1 MRQIETSETNDINTG
16 LLVEVWSKGMLW
28 DRALGYHYI
37 PLPSVVYANEF
48 VQFERHYFRIIIL
61 FNCST
66 SFTDEDGCGQWVSL
80 DSELEMRESVV
91 VGTKC
96 PTGHHLLIACRF
108 EQPFGKFLSR
118 KHRSGGFAEKTRDV
132 EQHYGPRGEGG
143 TSKETAT
150 L

>member
-1 MRQIETSETNDINTG
+1 RLEIS
-16 LLVEVWSKGMLW
+16 
-28 DRALGYHYI
+28 R
-37 PLPSVVYANEF
+37 
-48 VQFERHYFRIIIL
+48 
-61 FNCST
+61 
-66 SFTDEDGCGQWVSL
+66 DGCGQWVSL

-108 EQPFGKFLSR
+108 EQPFGTRCGLRSGWKAILTIDMVMKLQAARPSR